1 MPARLRAIH
10 FSIILARQ
18 SQSKAQ
24 PLPGRRAKE
33 ATLTTKDLIYPR
45 CTDLKLG
52 DTRDGYL
59 GLHSETRVVGSGD
72 DVKINP
78 QFVLY
83 MLLCSIWIIQIGQ
96 KVG

>member
-59 GLHSETRVVGSGD
+59 GLHWKLGLSDQETTLKLIRSLYYTCYY
-72 DVKINP
+72 
-78 QFVLY
+78 VLY
-83 MLLCSIWIIQIGQ
+83 G
-96 KVG
+96 